1 MGPEE
6 LNKESAR
13 YNPGESN
20 EPSSRM
26 ELKVP
31 TAENTV
37 INDYQTNYVNTS
49 SQKDLLQ
56 SQRGASF
63 RGSKNG
69 LPPTPFKKKRQPQ
82 INNNQY

>member
-1 MGPEE
+1 MQKLDLKRVGPED

-20 EPSSRM
+20 EPSARM
-26 ELKVP
+26 QLKVP
-31 TAENTV
+31 TAENTST
-37 INDYQTNYVNTS
+37 NDYLTNPVHTS

-63 RGSKNG
+63 RGGQKLG
-69 LPPTPFKKKRQPQ
+69 LPPTPFKKKR
-82 INNNQY
+82 